1 MSQVWPLVFVL
12 ATLAIMLWLMR
23 RRALKERFSLWWG
36 VLGVMVLVFAIFP
49 GLLPWVSALIGFAT
63 PSNFLFCGA
72 LLLLLVIS
80 VQFSVELSRLE
91 ERARTLAEQV
101 AILRAQVEN
110 PQHRDVTISDEE
122 EPS

>member
-1 MSQVWPLVFVL
+1 MNQVWPLVFVL

-36 VLGVMVLVFAIFP
+36 VLGVAVLVFAIFP

-63 PSNFLFCGA
+63 PSNFLFFGA

-101 AILRAQVEN
+101 AILRAQGEN

>member
-1 MSQVWPLVFVL
+1 MNQVWPLVFVL

-36 VLGVMVLVFAIFP
+36 VLGVVVLVFAIFP
-49 GLLPWVSALIGFAT
+49 GLLPWVSSLIGFAT
-63 PSNFLFCGA
+63 PSNFLSFGA